1 MALTISQLVNDYG
14 SYSGTTL
21 IGERGARANVPSRG
35 FGDVRGVPYDNI
47 TFVIKVNGTKYAS
60 SKWLAQQQ
68 NGNPY
73 LSSNTVARIDNYN
86 IPNPPLNF
94 TDPDGEGEK
103 YAEIKATS
111 NLNSDTALLSFIND
125 LLDSNDEIKQASSY
139 GSWSPALRTV
149 TIPQEIKSPI
159 GTSFDIGVVGKK
171 FGNTYSA
178 ELDYLGGNYP
188 GLQFEPGKVIPTGS
202 AALDVDVSLEPQE
215 VKENV
220 TDTGSGITFDPI
232 EIDLSDFTFDPIDFQ
247 LDPIDFGI
255 GDINTN
261 FGFGLGGDVS
271 VGGTNQ
277 FTGVTIKNDDFITA
291 ASTAYSGFVTDAN
304 DVNEPEI
311 FASFGNFGP

>member
-60 SKWLAQQQ
+60 SKWLSQQQ

-94 TDPDGEGEK
+94 TDPIGEGEK
-103 YAEIKATS
+103 YAEMKAS
-111 NLNSDTALLSFIND
+111 SKLNNDTALLSFIND
-125 LLDSNDEIKQASSY
+125 LLDSSDEIKPPSSY
-139 GSWSPALRTV
+139 GSWSPSLKTV
-149 TIPQEIKSPI
+149 PIPQTIQDPLGNPYS
-159 GTSFDIGVVGKK
+159 IGVVGKK

-178 ELDYLGGNYP
+178 ELDLGGDYP
-188 GLQFEPGKVIPTGS
+188 GLQFDEKGFNGLIGGAEALTQDTSVEP
-202 AALDVDVSLEPQE
+202 EE

-220 TDTGSGITFDPI
+220 SDTGSGITFDPI
-232 EIDLSDFTFDPIDFQ
+232 EIDLSDFTFDIGPID
-247 LDPIDFGI
+247 LDLDFGLN
-255 GDINTN
+255 DLNLD

-271 VGGTNQ
+271 VGSTGQ
-277 FTGVTIKNDDFITA
+277 FTGGTGGTFDELSNYESQEILGPSFELGKVDF
-291 ASTAYSGFVTDAN
+291 G
-304 DVNEPEI
+304 
-311 FASFGNFGP
+311 SFGF